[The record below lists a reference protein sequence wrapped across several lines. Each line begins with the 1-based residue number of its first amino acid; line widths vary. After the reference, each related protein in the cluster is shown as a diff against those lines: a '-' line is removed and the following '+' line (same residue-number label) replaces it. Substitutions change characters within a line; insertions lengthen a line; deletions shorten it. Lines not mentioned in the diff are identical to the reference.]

1 MGIDYLYSLNNFLI
15 SKLLW
20 PFKLLVIVQLL
31 TDMYDSVLSSV
42 GNLCLVKL
50 SVLQHTREH
59 IEIWRCMWHS
69 DALGGSRVLW
79 AVNDKVG
86 EDSRGN
92 FPDLDI
98 PGSESYDNNPVTAL
112 CVLTWETYCPENRAQ
127 WLDCVITVSN
137 THV

>member
-1 MGIDYLYSLNNFLI
+1 MGIDELYSLNNFLI

-59 IEIWRCMWHS
+59 IEIWRCM
-69 DALGGSRVLW
+69 
-79 AVNDKVG
+79 
-86 EDSRGN
+86 
-92 FPDLDI
+92 
-98 PGSESYDNNPVTAL
+98 
-112 CVLTWETYCPENRAQ
+112 
-127 WLDCVITVSN
+127 
-137 THV
+137 